1 MTNLKKTLIAIIF
14 ASTTM
19 SAYAQTKKE
28 TADAKKQL
36 QEILKSNKQTN

>member
-19 SAYAQTKKE
+19 SAYAQTNKE
-28 TADAKKQL
+28 TADAKKATARNFK
-36 QEILKSNKQTN
+36 IKQTN